1 MGTQGEREA
10 LNRFAAQFTH
20 ERGFAR
26 VSEKMVNQTVI
37 TVGIYL
43 LFPRSHERP
52 QWTPGQP

>member
-20 ERGFAR
+20 ERGFAC

-37 TVGIYL
+37 TVGIDWVL
-43 LFPRSHERP
+43 RAT
-52 QWTPGQP
+52 QKA